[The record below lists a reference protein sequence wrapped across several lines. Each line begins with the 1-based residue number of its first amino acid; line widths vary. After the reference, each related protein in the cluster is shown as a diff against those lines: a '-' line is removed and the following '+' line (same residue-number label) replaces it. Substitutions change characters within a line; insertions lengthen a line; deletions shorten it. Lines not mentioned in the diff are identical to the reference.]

1 MQHHEIFKHM
11 NTVVTFCAIL
21 RLCMTTITFYR

>member
-11 NTVVTFCAIL
+11 NTVVTFCAIFIL
-21 RLCMTTITFYR
+21 SVTITFYR